1 MSPGSE
7 IRELLLPVT
16 VRNGSNASRELKN
29 HPSTLTELRHI
40 LTSAYKPEM
49 IAFLTSHPEHFDE
62 AMELTLGDDQPYSWR
77 AAWLL
82 FDCMD
87 NNDTRVRKHINRI
100 IRTIPARADGHQR
113 ELLKILLRME
123 LSESQ
128 ESRLFDVCMTLW
140 ENIGGSPSNRI
151 TAFKFIVKTAEKYPE
166 LQNELTALTQDWYLD
181 TLSPGV
187 RRSLKKLLPGRTAR
201 KR

>member
-1 MSPGSE
+1 M
-7 IRELLLPVT
+7 
-16 VRNGSNASRELKN
+16 
-29 HPSTLTELRHI
+29 TELEHI
-40 LTSAYKPEM
+40 LTSAYKPQM
-49 IAFLTSHPEHFDE
+49 IEFLVSHREYFEE
-62 AMELTLGDDQPYSWR
+62 AIALALSNEQPYAWR

-82 FDCMD
+82 FDCMEE
-87 NNDTRVRKHINRI
+87 NDVRVRKHINHLI
-100 IRTIPARADGHQR
+100 KTIPDRADGHQR

-123 LSESQ
+123 LSEAQ
-128 ESRLFDVCMTLW
+128 ESRVFDVCMTLW

-187 RRSLKKLLPGRTAR
+187 KRSIRKLLPRRTGRTQ
-201 KR
+201 